1 MKAKEEAEE
10 IKCNN
15 SGGTE
20 WSSQIRLEEYSCLR
34 RCDKGLLTYNDTRR
48 SRHYVPIL
56 IAPAEGWGALLGAFS
71 PLLSSSI
78 QNYNLRPRECQ

>member
-10 IKCNN
+10 IKYNN

-56 IAPAEGWGALLGAFS
+56 LAPAEGWGPFGPLGALWALLGAFG
-71 PLLSSSI
+71 L
-78 QNYNLRPRECQ
+78 Q

>member
-15 SGGTE
+15 SRGTE

-34 RCDKGLLTYNDTRR
+34 RCDKGLLTYNDIKVRGR
-48 SRHYVPIL
+48 GH
-56 IAPAEGWGALLGAFS
+56 
-71 PLLSSSI
+71 
-78 QNYNLRPRECQ
+78 